1 MIWFHWD
8 KFETFKYHQAGP
20 GEVLALW
27 ELKGS
32 LEMVVYFGVCL
43 AGRLRNRVLWA
54 EPYEMWSFE
63 FISSVFVRRN
73 LMATFGFME
82 GVNF

>member
-1 MIWFHWD
+1 M
-8 KFETFKYHQAGP
+8 KRSSTTKLGR
-20 GEVLALW
+20 EVLAHW

-32 LEMVVYFGVCL
+32 LEMVVYFGVCF
-43 AGRLRNRVLWA
+43 AGRLRNWVLWA

-73 LMATFGFME
+73 LMATFGFMK
-82 GVNF
+82 GVIF